1 MHFAPNLDTTSWP
14 PARNLPA
21 PFGAGPDAGRLDREN
36 EKVAAPKK
44 GRRQSAPGKPGRAL
58 VFILIA
64 LVALTGGMFL
74 SGHTTPRLGIDLAGG
89 TSITLEARNEPGQKN
104 AINPTNMNTAVDII
118 NNRVNGLGVSEA
130 EVQTQGDRN
139 IIVNIPKGTNE
150 KQARDQVGT
159 TAQLYFRPVIT
170 QAPGEPTPSDTPSS
184 GTDKEKD
191 KDKSTDKDKAT
202 DKATD
207 KPTDKDAAN
216 SPSSSASPQGR
227 AVSEALKAD
236 PTPSG
241 KAKDGEDGKKKDET
255 PAPDPA
261 TAKLQEQFTKLD
273 CTDKKARA
281 AAGKGVKPSEPTI
294 ACGKSPDGKTWDK
307 FILAPAEVNGKDV
320 DEAKATINQQ
330 TGAWVVNMEFT
341 KGGSKKFAA
350 TTGKLSQ
357 QQPPQN
363 QFAIV
368 LDGEV
373 VSAPSVNTTLN
384 SNAEISGSFTQDSAK
399 DLANVLSYGAL
410 PLTFHEQ
417 SVTTVSPALGGEQL
431 EAGLIAGAIGLAL
444 VVIYLV
450 VYYRG
455 LSLIAIASLLV
466 SAALTYTIMTLL
478 GPTIHFALN
487 LPAVCGAI
495 VAIGITADSFIVFFE
510 RVRDEVREGRTL
522 RPAVERAWPRARR
535 TILVSDFVSFLAAA
549 VLFVVTVGKVQ
560 GFAFTLGLTT
570 LLDVVVVFFFT
581 KPLMTLMARKKF
593 FASGHPWS
601 GFDPKRLG
609 IKPPI
614 RRSRRAPG
622 SSVGPVDP
630 KEA

>member
-1 MHFAPNLDTTSWP
+1 M
-14 PARNLPA
+14 
-21 PFGAGPDAGRLDREN
+21 
-36 EKVAAPKK
+36 AAPKK

-58 VFILIA
+58 AFILIA

-150 KQARDQVGT
+150 KQAREQVGT

-170 QAPGEPTPSDTPSS
+170 QAAGAPVPEPSASSSS

-191 KDKSTDKDKAT
+191 KDKATDKAADKAT

-207 KPTDKDAAN
+207 KDEAN

-236 PTPSG
+236 PTPSATD
-241 KAKDGEDGKKKDET
+241 KAKDDGKKDEKPSPT
-255 PAPDPA
+255 PSTDPA

-281 AAGKGVKPSEPTI
+281 AAGKGVKPSDPTV

-320 DEAKATINQQ
+320 DEAQATINQQ

-341 KGGSKKFAA
+341 KSGGKKFAK

-357 QQPPQN
+357 QQSPQN

-373 VSAPSVNTTLN
+373 VSAPSVNTTLTT
-384 SNAEISGSFTQDSAK
+384 NAEISGSFNQDSAK
-399 DLANVLSYGAL
+399 DLANILSYGAL

-431 EAGLIAGAIGLAL
+431 KAGLIAGAIGLAL

-466 SAALTYTIMTLL
+466 SAALTYAIMTLL
-478 GPTIHFALN
+478 GPTINFALN

-593 FASGHPWS
+593 FASGHKWS

-614 RRSRRAPG
+614 RRTRRTTG